1 MMVVVFLL
9 KYVINALVHVSVL
22 LVTLETVAPLVHE
35 GTTAFHD
42 VEVCL
47 R

>member
-1 MMVVVFLL
+1 MVMVFLL
-9 KYVINALVHVSVL
+9 EYVINALVHVCVL
-22 LVTLETVAPLVHE
+22 LVTPETVAPLVHE

-47 R
+47 Q